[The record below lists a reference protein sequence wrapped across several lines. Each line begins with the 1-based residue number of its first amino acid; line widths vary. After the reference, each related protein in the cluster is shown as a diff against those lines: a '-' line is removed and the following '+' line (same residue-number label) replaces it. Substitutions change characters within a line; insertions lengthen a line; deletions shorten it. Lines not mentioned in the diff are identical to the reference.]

1 MICSACGAVLPDN
14 ARFCSQCGTPTDAE
28 DTQVTGALNPVDALA
43 DSGPQTPVAGTAQF
57 AVLVVNR
64 GPNEGTAFTL
74 TPPVVKIGRG
84 PDQEVFLDD
93 ITVSRKHA
101 ELRAAPG
108 GWQLVD
114 LGSLNGTYVN
124 RRPVQEALLA
134 SGDEIQIG
142 KYRFRFM
149 SGGGGGGE

>member
-1 MICSACGAVLPDN
+1 VICSACGATLGDE
-14 ARFCSQCGTPTDAE
+14 ARFCSQCGTPTDVE
-28 DTQVTGALNPVDALA
+28 DTQVTGALSPVDALS
-43 DSGPQTPVAGTAQF
+43 DSGPQSPVPGSAQF
-57 AVLVVNR
+57 AVLLVHR
-64 GPNEGTAFTL
+64 GPNEGSAFTL
-74 TPPVVKIGRG
+74 TPPLVKIGRG

-101 ELRAAPG
+101 ELRAGPS

-124 RRPVQEALLA
+124 RAPVQEALLV

-149 SGGGGGGE
+149 CGGGGGE

>member
-1 MICSACGAVLPDN
+1 MTCSACGFPLTQG

-28 DTQVTGALNPVDALA
+28 DTQVTGALSPVDAIV
-43 DSGPQTPVAGTAQF
+43 DSGPRATVAGSAQF

-93 ITVSRKHA
+93 ITVSRQHA
-101 ELRAAPG
+101 ELRAMPG

-124 RRPVQEALLA
+124 RAPVLEATLA

-149 SGGGGGGE
+149 SGVGGGE